1 MELFEDKIIEE
12 YIIWQKANPK
22 NFSWWNYVNMKSDIQ
37 IALGFAKFFYPE
49 IIEIDNC
56 IFIKD
61 NFSSER
67 YEQWKVV
74 CNDKKTLEKAINSYE
89 IKEFFHMN
97 TDFEDKNINEQIQ
110 ALGNILKK
118 FWTLGFNERFPDMNI
133 VVDIIEDDESLY
145 ITVFQ
150 DS

>member
-1 MELFEDKIIEE
+1 
-12 YIIWQKANPK
+12 
-22 NFSWWNYVNMKSDIQ
+22 
-37 IALGFAKFFYPE
+37 
-49 IIEIDNC
+49 
-56 IFIKD
+56 
-61 NFSSER
+61 
-67 YEQWKVV
+67 
-74 CNDKKTLEKAINSYE
+74 
-89 IKEFFHMN
+89 MN

>member
-1 MELFEDKIIEE
+1 MELFENKIIEE

-22 NFSWWNYVNMKSDIQ
+22 SFSWWNYVNMKSDIQ

-89 IKEFFHMN
+89 I
-97 TDFEDKNINEQIQ
+97 Q

>member
-1 MELFEDKIIEE
+1 
-12 YIIWQKANPK
+12 
-22 NFSWWNYVNMKSDIQ
+22 MKSDIQ
-37 IALGFAKFFYPE
+37 IELGFAKFFYPE

-118 FWTLGFNERFPDMNI
+118 IWTLGFNERFPDMNI

>member
-1 MELFEDKIIEE
+1 MIYK
-12 YIIWQKANPK
+12 KANHK
-22 NFSWWNYVNMKSDIQ
+22 SFSWWNYVNMKSDIQ
-37 IALGFAKFFYPE
+37 IELGFAKFFYPE

-118 FWTLGFNERFPDMNI
+118 IWTLGFNERFPDMNI